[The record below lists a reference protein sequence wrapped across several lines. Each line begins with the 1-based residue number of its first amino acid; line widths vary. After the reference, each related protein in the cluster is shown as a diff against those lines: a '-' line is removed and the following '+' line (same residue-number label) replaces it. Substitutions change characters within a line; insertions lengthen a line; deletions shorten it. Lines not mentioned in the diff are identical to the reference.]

1 MKEIEGNK
9 MEKNEIVASKIMRGG
24 HQDITL
30 GEGVENQKYT
40 HVERSIRRVSKG
52 YNVLRIASFK
62 GRQKS
67 KKRER
72 ERE

>member
-1 MKEIEGNK
+1 MKKIERDK
-9 MEKNEIVASKIMRGG
+9 REERNEIVASKIMRGG

-30 GEGVENQKYT
+30 GKEVENQKYT

-62 GRQKS
+62 KADRNQ
-67 KKRER
+67 KRER
-72 ERE
+72 ER